1 MLDANFVLFGVLAL
15 ILIAEFV
22 NGWTDSPNAI
32 ATVVSTRVLSPYQ
45 AVLMATVLNAVG
57 AMSGTA
63 VAATIGQDIVRPDVI
78 NLTTVA
84 AAMVGIIFW
93 STLAWYFGLPT
104 SESHALIAGLTGAG
118 LATAGPS
125 SLVWAGWNKV
135 LIGLLFSSFLGF
147 FGGLL
152 LMGFLYR
159 SLANSRPGTVRRTFG
174 RLQIVSAGFMA
185 FSHGSNDGQKFI
197 GVFTLALLLGGIL
210 PTFQVPFWVILLCAA
225 TMGLGTAVGGWRI
238 VKTMGLRLTKLEP
251 VHGFAAE
258 TAAALTIE
266 LATRLGIPLST
277 THTIN
282 TSIVGVGATRRFSAV
297 RWGVTIE
304 IVTAWI
310 LTFPICGIIGWLASK
325 LFMLFKSR
333 GWSLRSHPWLD
344 LPPAFQG
351 FAQSNR
357 IGILEITA
365 HRQAAR
371 DARHRNSQGFN
382 QLGEIERRPFA
393 VHGRV
398 GRNDHLAHGIAA
410 QAFE

>member
-1 MLDANFVLFGVLAL
+1 MFDGNLLLSFVLAL
-15 ILIAEFV
+15 ILAAEFV

-45 AVLMATVLNAVG
+45 ALIMATILNAVG

-63 VAATIGQDIVRPDVI
+63 VAATIGKDIVSADVI
-78 NLTTVA
+78 NLTTVG

-93 STLAWYFGLPT
+93 STLAWYYGLPT

-125 SLVWAGWNKV
+125 SLVWAGWSKV

-147 FGGLL
+147 FGGLFI
-152 LMGFLYR
+152 MTMLYR
-159 SLANSRPGTVRRTFG
+159 ALAHSRPGSVRKTFG

-210 PTFQVPFWVILLCAA
+210 PSFRVPIWVIILCAV
-225 TMGLGTAVGGWRI
+225 TMGVGTAVGGWRI
-238 VKTMGLRLTKLEP
+238 VKTMGLRLTKLQP

-266 LATRLGIPLST
+266 LATRMGIPLST

-282 TSIVGVGATRRFSAV
+282 TAIIGVGATRRFSAV
-297 RWGVTIE
+297 RWGVTFD
-304 IVTAWI
+304 IVAAWI
-310 LTFPICGIIGWLASK
+310 LTFPICGAVAWLATK
-325 LFMLFKSR
+325 FFLLFS
-333 GWSLRSHPWLD
+333 
-344 LPPAFQG
+344 
-351 FAQSNR
+351 
-357 IGILEITA
+357 
-365 HRQAAR
+365 
-371 DARHRNSQGFN
+371 
-382 QLGEIERRPFA
+382 
-393 VHGRV
+393 
-398 GRNDHLAHGIAA
+398 
-410 QAFE
+410 